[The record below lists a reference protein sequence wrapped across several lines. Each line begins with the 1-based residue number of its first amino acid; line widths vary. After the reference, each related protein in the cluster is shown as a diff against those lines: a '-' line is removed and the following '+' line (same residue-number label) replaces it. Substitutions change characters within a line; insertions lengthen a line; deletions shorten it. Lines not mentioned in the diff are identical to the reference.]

1 MALDLALVVKLIKK
15 MLKYL
20 LYFALPAV
28 AVAQTLDQS
37 GPLMQERM
45 KLTAE
50 FARVTGS
57 LRTAKTQAEKEGAEA
72 RLGEHVVRV
81 EELRRNINSAN
92 RAVLERLTP
101 IFTRSAT
108 IKAAYEKLKNADSA
122 LAALPLPN
130 GPAYTPQDVNQVQIL
145 LDRMKS
151 ALELHKH
158 GAANAR

>member
-1 MALDLALVVKLIKK
+1 

-20 LYFALPAV
+20 LYFAFPAV

-45 KLTAE
+45 KLTSE
-50 FARVTGS
+50 FARISGS
-57 LRTAKTQAEKEGAEA
+57 IRTAKTQAEKEGAES
-72 RLGEHVVRV
+72 RLGEYVQRV

-92 RAVLERLTP
+92 RIVIDRLTP

-108 IKAAYEKLKNADSA
+108 IKAAYEKLKNADSS

-130 GPAYTPQDVNQVQIL
+130 GPTYAPQDVNQVQVV
-145 LDRMKS
+145 LDRMKT

-158 GAANAR
+158 GAANVR